1 MFGKRIT
8 LFNLLGFA
16 VRIDASW
23 LILAAL
29 ITWSLA
35 RGYFPQAHPYLS
47 TQTYWWMGVA
57 GALGLFVSIVLH
69 ELAHS
74 LVARREGI
82 EMKGITLFI
91 FGGVAEMGS
100 EPPNAVAEIKM
111 AIAGPIASFLIG
123 GGFYAL
129 ALAAGGGGGGAA
141 VTGVL
146 EYLAFI
152 NVILAL
158 FNMIPAFPLDGGRVL
173 RGILWKSGKS
183 LRQATGITSAIG
195 AGFGFFLILL
205 GLFSLFSGNFI
216 AGLWW
221 ALIGMFIRGASQ
233 ASFQQLTMRQAF
245 EGEPVSRF
253 MRTDPITVSAVLSL
267 AELVEDYVYRYHY
280 RMFPVVSA
288 LGELEGCVRVRDLQS
303 TPREEWGRKRV
314 ANVMNQC
321 SPDNTVSPQTDA
333 FEALQAMQRGSNSSL
348 LVADGGRV
356 AGVVTLR
363 DLLDFLTLKMD
374 LEGLGPP
381 TDARQPAQGLSPTG

>member
-35 RGYFPQAHPYLS
+35 RGYFPQAYPDLPVD
-47 TQTYWWMGVA
+47 TYWWMGGA

-69 ELAHS
+69 ELSHS
-74 LVARREGI
+74 IIARREGI

-100 EPPNAVAEIKM
+100 EPPNAMAEIKM
-111 AIAGPIASFLIG
+111 AIAGPIASFVIG
-123 GGFYAL
+123 GVAYGL
-129 ALAAGGGGGGAA
+129 SMAAQGANPA
-141 VTGVL
+141 VIGVL

-152 NVILAL
+152 NVALAL

-183 LRQATGITSAIG
+183 LREATGITSAIG
-195 AGFGFFLILL
+195 SAFGFFLLLL
-205 GLFSLFSGNFI
+205 GMFSLFSGNVI
-216 AGLWW
+216 GGIWW

-233 ASFQQLTMRQAF
+233 SSFQQLTMRQAF

-253 MRTDPITVSAVLSL
+253 MRTDPVSVSAVLSL
-267 AELVEDYVYRYHY
+267 EELVHDYVYRYHY

-288 LGELEGCVRVRDLQS
+288 IGDLEGCIRVRDLQS
-303 TPREEWGRKRV
+303 TPREEWARKRV
-314 ANVMNQC
+314 ANVMTGI
-321 SPDNTVSPQTDA
+321 SADNTVSPEADA
-333 FEALQAMQRGSNSSL
+333 FEALKAMQRGANSSL
-348 LVADGGRV
+348 VVADKEKV
-356 AGVVTLR
+356 VGVITMR

-374 LEGLGPP
+374 LEGLGGAPAHEETPAP
-381 TDARQPAQGLSPTG
+381 TH